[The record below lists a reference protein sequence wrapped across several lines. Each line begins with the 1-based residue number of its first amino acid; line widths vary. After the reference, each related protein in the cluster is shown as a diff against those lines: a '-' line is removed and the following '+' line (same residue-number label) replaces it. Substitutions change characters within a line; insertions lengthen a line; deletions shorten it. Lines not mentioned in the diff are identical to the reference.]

1 MYAKN
6 GYAQSS
12 FQRYRAVKIQT
23 ASPAQILIMLYD
35 GAIRFAL
42 IARKKI
48 DEKDYAAKGTYIG
61 KVQAIISELM
71 SSLDFSIA
79 PELCAQLE
87 QLYIYMMEQLTEA
100 NLKLDT
106 QALDTVVRLLKTLR
120 EGWNEALTSL
130 PSDPTAGRETTAR
143 APKQLRRP
151 GAPPAAGPAA
161 NPSDDA
167 AESAPEGVVSARPGR
182 PVVIA
187 GRGGPGSRPKGATDN
202 RPQGG
207 LSTRTRPP
215 GSRQG

>member
-61 KVQAIISELM
+61 KVQAIVSELM

-79 PELCAQLE
+79 PELCSQLE

-100 NLKLDT
+100 NLNLDT
-106 QALDTVVRLLKTLR
+106 EALDTVVRLLKTLR
-120 EGWNEALTSL
+120 EGWSEALTSL
-130 PSDPTAGRETTAR
+130 PSDPTAGREATAR
-143 APKQLRRP
+143 APKQVRRP
-151 GAPPAAGPAA
+151 GAPGAAAPAA
-161 NPSDDA
+161 
-167 AESAPEGVVSARPGR
+167 APERPSNVVSAAPGR
-182 PVVIA
+182 PVVITGA
-187 GRGGPGSRPKGATDN
+187 GRGGPGAN

-207 LSTRTRPP
+207 LSTRNNLPP
-215 GSRQG
+215 GSRRG

>member
-23 ASPAQILIMLYD
+23 ASPAQVLIMLYD

-48 DEKDYAAKGTYIG
+48 EEKDYAAKGTYIG

-79 PELCAQLE
+79 PELCTQLE

-100 NLKLDT
+100 NLNLDIDKLDV
-106 QALDTVVRLLKTLR
+106 VVRLLKTLR
-120 EGWNEALTSL
+120 EGWSEALGSL
-130 PSDPTAGRETTAR
+130 PSDPTAGRDVTVR
-143 APKQLRRP
+143 APRTVLRP
-151 GAPPAAGPAA
+151 GAGAEAPEAEAD
-161 NPSDDA
+161 DDA
-167 AESAPEGVVSARPGR
+167 GAPAPTAAAPGR

-187 GRGGPGSRPKGATDN
+187 GNRATKPVQGRPMAT
-202 RPQGG
+202 
-207 LSTRTRPP
+207 LSTRGQPP
-215 GSRQG
+215 GSRRG